1 MEQNNL
7 EENAVSSAEGAAA
20 KERDYMIPASIIIA
34 ALLIAGSW
42 IYTTG
47 VKNAPAEKV
56 VLGSNQSVPAV
67 ADLESA
73 VLPANGV
80 VLPAK
85 WGDLG
90 LQMVNAGVIDKAK
103 FEALYEG
110 RGGLDAETKQ
120 LLSAAGGGNL
130 KINAQNAGT
139 LLNLLWALGL
149 GNKNAVL
156 DNGPMKDS
164 RYGGAQNFA
173 STAGWTL
180 AQGNAMDHYSHH
192 SFVSLSKDQ
201 QDLVERVSKN
211 IYRPCCGNSVY
222 FPDCNHGIAMLG
234 LLELMASQGVSEADM
249 YKYALAVNSY
259 WFPDTYV
266 TIAKYMAAKGISWD
280 KVDAKEVLGA
290 AYSSSAGYQK
300 VLTETEPAVPK
311 SAGGCAV

>member
-110 RGGLDAETKQ
+110 RGGLDAETKNPF
-120 LLSAAGGGNL
+120 SS
-130 KINAQNAGT
+130 
-139 LLNLLWALGL
+139 
-149 GNKNAVL
+149 
-156 DNGPMKDS
+156 PS
-164 RYGGAQNFA
+164 CRYF
-173 STAGWTL
+173 
-180 AQGNAMDHYSHH
+180 
-192 SFVSLSKDQ
+192 
-201 QDLVERVSKN
+201 
-211 IYRPCCGNSVY
+211 
-222 FPDCNHGIAMLG
+222 
-234 LLELMASQGVSEADM
+234 
-249 YKYALAVNSY
+249 
-259 WFPDTYV
+259 
-266 TIAKYMAAKGISWD
+266 
-280 KVDAKEVLGA
+280 
-290 AYSSSAGYQK
+290 
-300 VLTETEPAVPK
+300 
-311 SAGGCAV
+311 

>member
-7 EENAVSSAEGAAA
+7 EESAVSSAEGAAA

-234 LLELMASQGVSEADM
+234 LLELMASQGAGEEDM
-249 YKYALAVNSY
+249 YKFALKVNSY
-259 WFPDTYV
+259 WFPDTYL
-266 TIAKYMAAKGISWD
+266 TIGRYLHGRGIDW
-280 KVDAKEVLGA
+280 KDADPKNILGA
-290 AYSSSAGYQK
+290 NFSSASGYQK
-300 VLTETEPAVPK
+300 ILSEVESPE
-311 SAGGCAV
+311 SGGGGGCG